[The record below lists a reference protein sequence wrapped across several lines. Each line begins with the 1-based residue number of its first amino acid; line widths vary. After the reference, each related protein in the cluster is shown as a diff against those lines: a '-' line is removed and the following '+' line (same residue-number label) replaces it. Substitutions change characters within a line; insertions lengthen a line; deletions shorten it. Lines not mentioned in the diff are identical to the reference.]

1 MAIAIERNSP
11 PVRSGSFGP
20 QWDMGEEEIEEL
32 IEVIRAGRL
41 NRLSGTKVVQFEQD
55 FAEMN
60 GVKYAQAVTSGT
72 AAVHTAVGVIDP
84 NPGDEIITTGVTD
97 MGTIIGI
104 LYQNAVPIF
113 ADIDPRSGNLDI
125 ADVEA
130 KITERTKA
138 IIVVH
143 LFGNPCPMEAYVELA
158 RKYDLFLI
166 EDCAQAQ
173 LAEYGGRP
181 VGTWGDFGC
190 FSFGGKHMT
199 TGDGGMVISNRD
211 DLAHR
216 LKWFADKG
224 NPRSPVYEHYYL
236 APNYRMTDLQG
247 AVGIAQLRKVTD
259 AVRKKQWVANHLNEV
274 VDGTEGL
281 SLQPVLPEAAHSYW
295 TYGFQVD
302 AATTGASA
310 AQFAEALQAEGVPA
324 NAPYMVYPV
333 YKYPVMAKQR
343 AYGTSDFSY
352 AGEAAAAIDYGAIS
366 LSGSEGFLET
376 TVVMPMNP
384 SYTEQDVADF
394 STAIKKVSD
403 FYRSKLSG

>member
-1 MAIAIERNSP
+1 MAIAIERNAP

-20 QWDMGEEEIEEL
+20 QFDMGDEEIEEL

-41 NRLSGTKVVQFEQD
+41 GRLGGTKVDQFERE

-60 GVKYAQAVTSGT
+60 GVRYAQAVTSGT

-84 NPGDEIITTGVTD
+84 NPGDEIITTSITD

-104 LYQNAVPIF
+104 LYQNAVPVF
-113 ADIDPRSGNLDI
+113 ADIDPLTGNLDI
-125 ADVEA
+125 EDVEA

-138 IIVVH
+138 ILLVH
-143 LFGNPCPMEAYVELA
+143 LFGNPCPMEPYVALA
-158 RKYDLFLI
+158 RKYGLFLI

-173 LAEYGGRP
+173 IAEYGGRP

-190 FSFGGKHMT
+190 YSFGGKHMT

-211 DLAHR
+211 DLAER

-224 NPRSPVYEHYYL
+224 NPRHPIYEHYYL

-247 AVGIAQLRKVTD
+247 AVGIAQLKKVTD
-259 AVRKKQWVANHLNEV
+259 AVRRKQWVANHLNEV
-274 VDGTEGL
+274 VDGEEGL
-281 SLQPVLPEAAHSYW
+281 SLQPVLPEARHSYW
-295 TYGFQVD
+295 AYGFHVD
-302 AATTGASA
+302 AALLGASA
-310 AQFAEALQAEGVPA
+310 TQFAAALQAEGVPA
-324 NAPYMVYPV
+324 NAPYMVNPI

-343 AYGTSDFSY
+343 AYGTSDFSW
-352 AGEAAAAIDYGAIS
+352 ASAAAAATDYGSMS
-366 LSGSEGFLET
+366 LQGSENFLET
-376 TVVMPMNP
+376 TVVMPMNR

-403 FYRSKLSG
+403 YYRSKLSA